1 MPRAIFM
8 HNKIKV
14 IYGLSAEEHEFEVA
28 ALMTLNE
35 LQGKLDEIHDHV
47 SPAVKRYQFMAAGEL
62 DTLDIT
68 FELNN
73 KIRDIADLFESAE
86 IYLRALP
93 LDHSE
98 AVTDALA
105 VAQVGAIDASVA
117 ASGATLN
124 RCPQCGALFE
134 TSRDTLAS
142 GGTCRRCLRLDV
154 QR

>member
-1 MPRAIFM
+1 M

-14 IYGLSAEEHEFEVA
+14 IYGLGAEVHEFEVA

-35 LQGKLDEIHDHV
+35 LQGKLDEIHGHV

-62 DTLDIT
+62 NELDIT
-68 FELNN
+68 FEMNS
-73 KIRDIADLFESAE
+73 KIRDIADLFGESGE
-86 IYLRALP
+86 TCLRALP
-93 LDHSE
+93 LDYGE

-105 VAQVGAIDASVA
+105 VAQVSAIDASVA
-117 ASGATLN
+117 ARGATIN
-124 RCPQCGALFE
+124 TCPQCGTLFG

-142 GGTCRRCLRLDV
+142 GGTCSRCLRLDV